1 MFPGMQT
8 MGAITNK
15 LRYEDSSNI
24 NIDLKYLCGVTPSLF
39 ISKFTKAKSIQITN
53 TKDLPFHTVGDQL
66 SNITTFDWTIQNKL
80 VSHLFLPLLS
90 KMNNLESLNLE
101 YHQNMGDIFS
111 VLNTLEK
118 LQFLTLKTAHIYT
131 DFFPTLKRLR
141 GLNIQETTFEG
152 IMQVARFDSNLEHLS
167 IFNMQERDCNILLDS
182 ISTPHLSHLYLFEM
196 RSDSNDGGEPMRIC
210 VETQGSLQTLS
221 IDADIFSYYCSRIT
235 NAPKMECLKLFHD
248 LSEGESIPA
257 LFVHLTKFPNLGT
270 LSLYWDIPVE
280 QEITDQ
286 NLLRLKKLK
295 TLKIRGSA
303 SCSTYER
310 NDGKFV
316 LQN

>member
-1 MFPGMQT
+1 MEFQNESKRSKINDIDSPCTSHKLVEIGEREHRSQFYENCRVYTHWRTKQITNGIIFAITFFIWHDICRNNSTYSILCWRLCRMFPGMQT

-118 LQFLTLKTAHIYT
+118 LQFLTLSILKHTEIDWTVGTTCVHACCSNSLYA
-131 DFFPTLKRLR
+131 FNFVTL
-141 GLNIQETTFEG
+141 F
-152 IMQVARFDSNLEHLS
+152 
-167 IFNMQERDCNILLDS
+167 
-182 ISTPHLSHLYLFEM
+182 
-196 RSDSNDGGEPMRIC
+196 
-210 VETQGSLQTLS
+210 TLS
-221 IDADIFSYYCSRIT
+221 
-235 NAPKMECLKLFHD
+235 
-248 LSEGESIPA
+248 
-257 LFVHLTKFPNLGT
+257 
-270 LSLYWDIPVE
+270 
-280 QEITDQ
+280 
-286 NLLRLKKLK
+286 
-295 TLKIRGSA
+295 
-303 SCSTYER
+303 
-310 NDGKFV
+310 
-316 LQN
+316 